1 MAANPTGAD
10 ARTMR
15 TALAVPLTMLAAQ
28 VLLIAGLAVTAGLDG
43 SGLGPAGW
51 AVGLASAGVM
61 SLALARGRSYWAT
74 YRLGPADW
82 VTLTRAAFTVGV
94 AALVA
99 DSFTDSVPVAL
110 LVSLAALALVLDA
123 VDGRIARRTGTTSAL
138 GGQMD
143 GEVDAFLILVLSVYV
158 ARSAGAWVLAI
169 GAARYAFLAAGYVL
183 PWLRAPLPPRYWR
196 KVVCAAQGIVLTIA
210 AAQVLP
216 SALVDVALAVALVL
230 LAESFGRDV
239 WWAWS
244 HRDGEAAGAETG
256 AGPALLDGQSSDP
269 PPPGPVSEPED
280 GPPPA
285 GRGPGRGRIRAVIAT
300 VLTILSFLL
309 VWAVLVF
316 PDQPE
321 FFKAG
326 AFLRVPLEGLVV
338 VAIAIFL
345 PVNGRRILA
354 VLTGLALAL
363 VVVLKVV
370 NYEIFSLFS
379 RAFEPLGDIGQFG
392 NALETLRLEQGASQA
407 RLIEIGA
414 VAGVVA
420 AIVLLPL
427 AMLRVTR
434 VAADHRQRA
443 LRVLGA
449 LGGVWLVLGVLG
461 TTLVSHTPIAST
473 ISAGV
478 IVDTAKVVRAEVH
491 DEGVFAKEI
500 KHDTFRDTP
509 TDQLLTALRGKDVLL
524 VFAESF
530 GRVAIEES
538 SFAPEVDEALTEGD
552 KRLASAGFH
561 SRSGF
566 LISPTFGG
574 GSWLAHSSLNAGLW
588 VHNLRRYAQLLP
600 ERRFTLASAFNRAGW
615 RTVDEDVSNDRPWPE
630 GKAFYHWDKIYNRN
644 QVGYKGPTFS
654 YASMPDQYI
663 YSALQRLELG
673 KTHRRPLFAEIDT
686 VSSHQP
692 WNRIPVEIPWNKVGN
707 GSIYN
712 HLPNHYERE
721 SFLSFWDNAA
731 KVQSGY
737 SRSIVYTIK
746 SLTNYIQHYGKKNL
760 VVIELGDHQPRN
772 PVTGEQAGHQVP
784 ISIIAHDP
792 KVLKAIEGWGWN
804 PGLRPRKDAPVWP
817 MSGFRNRFFRAFD
830 SNPAAP

>member
-1 MAANPTGAD
+1 
-10 ARTMR
+10 MR
-15 TALAVPLTMLAAQ
+15 TALTVPLTVFAAQ
-28 VLLIAGLAVTAGLDG
+28 LMLFAGLAATAGLDD

-51 AVGLASAGVM
+51 AVGLACGGAM
-61 SLALARGRSYWAT
+61 SLALARGCSFWGIE
-74 YRLGPADW
+74 RLGPADW
-82 VTLTRAAFTVGV
+82 VTLVRAALALGV

-99 DSFTDSVPVAL
+99 DSFAASVPVAL
-110 LVSLAALALVLDA
+110 LVSLASVALVLDA

-138 GGQMD
+138 GERMD
-143 GEVDAFLILVLSVYV
+143 GEVDAFLILALSVYV
-158 ARSAGAWVLAI
+158 ARSTGAWVLAI
-169 GAARYAFLAAGYVL
+169 GAMRYAFLAAGYAF
-183 PWLRAPLPPRYWR
+183 PWLRAPLPERYWR
-196 KVVCAAQGIVLTIA
+196 KFVCATQGVVLTVVA
-210 AAQVLP
+210 AGVLP
-216 SALVDVALAVALVL
+216 SALADAALVVALVL

-239 WWAWS
+239 WWSWI
-244 HRDGEAAGAETG
+244 HRDGEAAEAETV
-256 AGPALLDGQSSDP
+256 AGPALLDGQSSGP
-269 PPPGPVSEPED
+269 PPEDPGSDSGPEPED
-280 GPPPA
+280 GPPA
-285 GRGPGRGRIRAVIAT
+285 GRGLWLGRIRAVVAA

-309 VWAVLVF
+309 VWAVLVA
-316 PDQPE
+316 PDQPT
-321 FFKAG
+321 FLKAG

-338 VAIAIFL
+338 VAIATFL
-345 PVNGRRILA
+345 PVTGRRILA
-354 VLTGLALAL
+354 VLVGLVLAL
-363 VVVLKVV
+363 VVVLKVI

-443 LRVLGA
+443 LRVI
-449 LGGVWLVLGVLG
+449 GGLAGLWLVLGVLG
-461 TTLVSHTPIAST
+461 TTLVSRTPIAST

-478 IVDTAKVVRAEVH
+478 IFDTAKVVRAEVH

-500 KHDTFRDTP
+500 KHDAFRGTP
-509 TDQLLTALRGKDVLL
+509 TNQLLTALRGKDVLL

-538 SFAPEVDEALTEGD
+538 SIAPEVNEALAEGN

-566 LISPTFGG
+566 LISSTFGG
-574 GSWLAHSSLNAGLW
+574 GSWLAHSSLQAGLW

-600 ERRFTLASAFNRAGW
+600 EPRLTLASAFNRAGW
-615 RTVDEDVSNDRPWPE
+615 RTVDEDVSNNRPWPE
-630 GKAFYHWDKIYNRN
+630 GKHFYHWDKIYNRN

-654 YASMPDQYI
+654 YAAMPDQYI

-673 KTHRRPLFAEIDT
+673 KTHRQPLFAEIDT

-692 WNRIPVEIPWNKVGN
+692 WNRIPEEIPWDKVGN
-707 GSIYN
+707 GSIYD
-712 HLPNHYERE
+712 HLSNHYERE
-721 SFLSFWDNAA
+721 SFLSFWDNPE
-731 KVQSGY
+731 KVQEGY
-737 SRSIVYTIK
+737 GKTIVYTVN
-746 SLTNYIQHYGKKNL
+746 SLTKFIQHYGKKNL

-784 ISIIAHDP
+784 ISIISHDP
-792 KVLKAIEGWGWN
+792 KVLEAIKSWGWN
-804 PGLRPRKDAPVWP
+804 PGLRPRKEAPVWP
-817 MSGFRNRFFRAFD
+817 MSSFRNKFFEAFD
-830 SNPAAP
+830 SNPAAR

>member
-1 MAANPTGAD
+1 MAADPAGLHARPT
-10 ARTMR
+10 RTVL
-15 TALAVPLTMLAAQ
+15 TAPLALLAAQ
-28 VLLIAGLAVTAGLDG
+28 VLLIAGIAVTPSLGDD
-43 SGLGPAGW
+43 GLGAVGW
-51 AVGLASAGVM
+51 AVGLACGGVM
-61 SLALARGRSYWAT
+61 ALALARGQAYWGIE
-74 YRLGPADW
+74 RLGPADR
-82 VTLTRAAFTVGV
+82 VTLARGTLTVGV

-99 DSFTDSVPVAL
+99 DSFAESVPVAL
-110 LVSLAALALVLDA
+110 LVSLASVALVLDA
-123 VDGRIARRTGTTSAL
+123 FDGWVARRTGTASEL
-138 GGQMD
+138 GSHLD
-143 GEVDAFLILVLSVYV
+143 AEVDAFLILVLSVYV

-169 GAARYAFLAAGYVL
+169 GAARYAFLAVGYLL

-196 KVVCAAQGIVLTIA
+196 KVVCAMQGTVLTIA
-210 AAQVLP
+210 AAGVLP
-216 SALVDVALAVALVL
+216 SAVADAALAIALLL

-239 WWAWS
+239 WWLWG
-244 HRDGEAAGAETG
+244 HRREEASLAGGGGDPAAADGWAK
-256 AGPALLDGQSSDP
+256 GP
-269 PPPGPVSEPED
+269 
-280 GPPPA
+280 
-285 GRGPGRGRIRAVIAT
+285 RRGRARTVI
-300 VLTILSFLL
+300 VVLLTILSFLV
-309 VWAVLVF
+309 VWAALVV
-316 PDQPE
+316 PDEPAH
-321 FFKAG
+321 FKAS
-326 AFLRVPLEGLVV
+326 ALLRIPIEGLVL
-338 VAIAIFL
+338 IALALVL
-345 PVNGRRILA
+345 PVTGRRILA
-354 VLTGLALAL
+354 VLAGLALAL
-363 VVVLKVV
+363 VVVLKVI

-379 RAFEPLGDIGQFG
+379 RPFEPLGDIGQFG

-414 VAGVVA
+414 VAGVAA

-434 VAADHRQRA
+434 IAADHRQRA
-443 LRVLGA
+443 LRVIGA
-449 LGGVWLVLGVLG
+449 LAGVWLVLGVLG
-461 TTLVSHTPIAST
+461 TTLVSRTPIASA

-478 IVDTAKVVRAEVH
+478 IFDTAKVVRAEVH

-509 TDQLLTALRGKDVLL
+509 TNQLLTALRGKDVLL
-524 VFAESF
+524 VFDESF

-538 SFAPEVDEALTEGD
+538 SVAPEVNKALAEGD

-566 LISPTFGG
+566 LISSTFGG
-574 GSWLAHSSLNAGLW
+574 GSWLAHSSLQAGLW
-588 VHNLRRYAQLLP
+588 VHNLRRSAQLLP

-615 RTVDEDVSNDRPWPE
+615 RTVDEDVSNNRPWPE

-654 YASMPDQYI
+654 YAAMPDQYI

-673 KTHRRPLFAEIDT
+673 KTHRRPLFAEVDT

-692 WNRIPVEIPWNKVGN
+692 WNRIPEEIPWDKVGN

-712 HLPNHYERE
+712 HLSNHYERE

-731 KVQSGY
+731 KVQAGY
-737 SRSIVYTIK
+737 GKTIVYSLN
-746 SLTNYIQHYGKKNL
+746 SLTKFIQHYGKKNL

-784 ISIIAHDP
+784 ISIISHDP

-817 MSGFRNRFFRAFD
+817 MSGFRNRFFRAYD

>member
-1 MAANPTGAD
+1 
-10 ARTMR
+10 MR
-15 TALAVPLTMLAAQ
+15 TGLTVPWTVLAAG
-28 VLLIAGLAVTAGLDG
+28 VLLFAGLALTAGLDD

-51 AVGLASAGVM
+51 AVGLVSGGVM
-61 SLALARGRSYWAT
+61 SLALAGGCSYWGT
-74 YRLGPADW
+74 VRLGPADW
-82 VTLTRAAFTVGV
+82 VTLTRAALAAGI

-99 DSFTDSVPVAL
+99 DSFADSVPVAL
-110 LVSLAALALVLDA
+110 LVSLASLALVLDA

-138 GGQMD
+138 GEHMD
-143 GEVDAFLILVLSVYV
+143 AEVDAFLILVLSVYV

-169 GAARYAFLAAGYVL
+169 GAARYAFLVAGYVL

-196 KVVCAAQGIVLTIA
+196 KVVCATQGIVLTVA

-216 SALVDVALAVALVL
+216 SALTDAALAGALVL

-239 WWAWS
+239 WWSWR

-269 PPPGPVSEPED
+269 PPSDPGPEPED
-280 GPPPA
+280 GPPA
-285 GRGPGRGRIRAVIAT
+285 GRGPWRGRIRAVIAA

-309 VWAVLVF
+309 VWAVLVA
-316 PDQPE
+316 PDQPT
-321 FFKAG
+321 FVKAG

-338 VAIAIFL
+338 VGIAIFL

-363 VVVLKVV
+363 VVVLKVI

-443 LRVLGA
+443 LRVIGGLA
-449 LGGVWLVLGVLG
+449 GVWLIFGVLG
-461 TTLVSHTPIAST
+461 TTLVSRTPIAST
-473 ISAGV
+473 ISAG
-478 IVDTAKVVRAEVH
+478 IVFDTAKVVRAEVH
-491 DEGVFAKEI
+491 DEGVFAKQI

-509 TDQLLTALRGKDVLL
+509 TNQLLTALRGKDVLL

-538 SFAPEVDEALTEGD
+538 SFAPEVNEALTAGD

-566 LISPTFGG
+566 LISSTFGG
-574 GSWLAHSSLNAGLW
+574 GSWLAHSSLQAGLW

-615 RTVDEDVSNDRPWPE
+615 RTVDEDVSNNRPWPE
-630 GKAFYHWDKIYNRN
+630 GKHFYHWDKVYNRN

-654 YASMPDQYI
+654 YAAMPDQYI

-673 KTHRRPLFAEIDT
+673 KAHRPPLFAEVDT

-692 WNRIPVEIPWNKVGN
+692 WNRIPEEIPWDKVGN
-707 GSIYN
+707 GSIYK
-712 HLPNHYERE
+712 HLSNHYERE
-721 SFLSFWDNAA
+721 SFLSFWDNPE
-731 KVQSGY
+731 KVQAGY
-737 SRSIVYTIK
+737 GKTIVYTLN
-746 SLTNYIQHYGKKNL
+746 SLTKFIQHYGKKNL

-792 KVLKAIEGWGWN
+792 RVLKAIEGWGWN
-804 PGLRPRKDAPVWP
+804 PGLRPRKEAPVWP
-817 MSGFRNRFFRAFD
+817 MSSFRNKFFEAFD
-830 SNPAAP
+830 SNPAAR

>member
-1 MAANPTGAD
+1 
-10 ARTMR
+10 
-15 TALAVPLTMLAAQ
+15 MLAAQ
-28 VLLIAGLAVTAGLDG
+28 VLLIAGLALTAGLDG

-51 AVGLASAGVM
+51 TVGLASAGVM
-61 SLALARGRSYWAT
+61 SLGLARGRSHWGT
-74 YRLGPADW
+74 DRLGPADW
-82 VTLTRAAFTVGV
+82 VTLARAALVVGV

-99 DSFTDSVPVAL
+99 DSFAESVPVAL
-110 LVSLAALALVLDA
+110 LVTLASLALVLDA
-123 VDGRIARRTGTTSAL
+123 VDGQIARRTGTTSAL

-143 GEVDAFLILVLSVYV
+143 GEVDAFLILILSLYV
-158 ARSAGAWVLAI
+158 ARSAGVWVLAI

-183 PWLRAPLPPRYWR
+183 PWLRAPLPPRHWR
-196 KVVCAAQGIVLTIA
+196 KVVCATQGVVLTIA

-216 SALVDVALAVALVL
+216 SALADALLAGALVL

-239 WWAWS
+239 WWSWS
-244 HRDGEAAGAETG
+244 HRDGETAGAETD
-256 AGPALLDGQSSDP
+256 AGPALLDAGSSDP
-269 PPPGPVSEPED
+269 PPPDPGPEPED
-280 GPPPA
+280 GPPA
-285 GRGPGRGRIRAVIAT
+285 GRAPGRGRIRAVIAT

-309 VWAVLVF
+309 VWAVLVS
-316 PDQPE
+316 PDQPA

-326 AFLRVPLEGLVV
+326 ALLRVPLEGLVV
-338 VAIAIFL
+338 VLIAIFL
-345 PVNGRRILA
+345 PVNGRRVLA

-363 VVVLKVV
+363 VVVLKVI

-443 LRVLGA
+443 LRVIGA

-478 IVDTAKVVRAEVH
+478 IFDTAKVVRAEVH

-509 TDQLLTALRGKDVLL
+509 TNQLLTALRGKDVLL

-538 SFAPEVDEALTEGD
+538 SVAPEVNKALAAGD

-561 SRSGF
+561 ARSGF

-574 GSWLAHSSLNAGLW
+574 GSWLAHSTLNAGLW

-644 QVGYKGPTFS
+644 EVGYHGPTFS
-654 YASMPDQYI
+654 YAAMPDQYI

-692 WNRIPVEIPWNKVGN
+692 WNRIPEEIPWDNVGN

-712 HLPNHYERE
+712 HLSNHYEGG
-721 SFLSFWDNAA
+721 SFLSFWANAA
-731 KVQSGY
+731 RVQAGY
-737 SRSIVYTIK
+737 GKTIVYTLN
-746 SLTNYIQHYGKKNL
+746 SLTKFIQHYGKKNL

-784 ISIIAHDP
+784 ISIISHDP

-830 SNPAAP
+830 SNPAGR

>member
-1 MAANPTGAD
+1 
-10 ARTMR
+10 MR
-15 TALAVPLTMLAAQ
+15 TALAVSMTMLAAQ
-28 VLLIAGLAVTAGLDG
+28 VVLIAGLAVTAGLDG

-51 AVGLASAGVM
+51 AVGLASAAVM
-61 SLALARGRSYWAT
+61 SLALARGRSYWGAD
-74 YRLGPADW
+74 RLGPADW
-82 VTLTRAAFTVGV
+82 VTLTRAALTVGV

-110 LVSLAALALVLDA
+110 LVSLAALALALDA
-123 VDGRIARRTGTTSAL
+123 VDGRIARRTRTTSAL

-169 GAARYAFLAAGYVL
+169 GAARYAFLATGYVL
-183 PWLRAPLPPRYWR
+183 PWLRAPLPPRHWR
-196 KVVCAAQGIVLTIA
+196 KVVCATQGIVLTVA

-216 SALVDVALAVALVL
+216 APLVNAALAVALVL

-239 WWAWS
+239 WWSWS
-244 HRDGEAAGAETG
+244 HREGEAAGA
-256 AGPALLDGQSSDP
+256 AL
-269 PPPGPVSEPED
+269 
-280 GPPPA
+280 
-285 GRGPGRGRIRAVIAT
+285 GRGRRRGRLRAVVAA
-300 VLTILSFLL
+300 VLTIASFLL
-309 VWAVLVF
+309 VWVVLVS
-316 PDQPE
+316 PDQPA
-321 FFKAG
+321 FVDAG

-338 VAIAIFL
+338 VGIAIFL
-345 PVNGRRILA
+345 PVAGRRILA

-363 VVVLKVV
+363 VVVLKVI

-420 AIVLLPL
+420 AVVLLPL

-434 VAADHRQRA
+434 VAADHRQPA

-478 IVDTAKVVRAEVH
+478 IFDTAKVVRAEVH

-500 KHDTFRDTP
+500 KHDAFRDTP
-509 TDQLLTALRGKDVLL
+509 TSQLLTALRGKDVLL
-524 VFAESF
+524 VFDESF

-538 SFAPEVDEALTEGD
+538 SVAPEVNKALAEGD

-574 GSWLAHSSLNAGLW
+574 GSWLAHSTLNAGLW
-588 VHNLRRYAQLLP
+588 VHNLRRYAQLIP

-644 QVGYKGPTFS
+644 QVGYHGPTFS

-692 WNRIPVEIPWNKVGN
+692 WNRIPEEIPWDKVGN

-712 HLPNHYERE
+712 HLSNHYERQ
-721 SFLSFWDNAA
+721 SFLSFWDNPA
-731 KVQSGY
+731 KVQAGY
-737 SRSIVYTIK
+737 GKTIVYGLN
-746 SLTNYIQHYGKKNL
+746 SLTKFIQHYGKKNL

-784 ISIIAHDP
+784 VSIISHDP

-830 SNPAAP
+830 SNPAPR

>member
-1 MAANPTGAD
+1 
-10 ARTMR
+10 MR
-15 TALAVPLTMLAAQ
+15 TILAAPLALLAAQ
-28 VLLIAGLAVTAGLDG
+28 VLLIAGIAVMPSLGDD
-43 SGLGPAGW
+43 GLGAAGW
-51 AVGLASAGVM
+51 AVGLACAGVM
-61 SLALARGRSYWAT
+61 ALALARGRAYWGT
-74 YRLGPADW
+74 ERLGPADR
-82 VTLTRAAFTVGV
+82 VTLARGTLTVGV

-99 DSFTDSVPVAL
+99 DSFGESVPVAL
-110 LVSLAALALVLDA
+110 LVSLASVALVLDA
-123 VDGRIARRTGTTSAL
+123 LDGWVARRTGTTSEL
-138 GGQMD
+138 GSHLD
-143 GEVDAFLILVLSVYV
+143 AEVDAFLILVLSVYV
-158 ARSAGAWVLAI
+158 ARSAGTWVLAI
-169 GAARYAFLAAGYVL
+169 GAARYAFLAGGYLL

-196 KVVCAAQGIVLTIA
+196 KVVCATQGIVLTIA
-210 AAQVLP
+210 AAGVLP
-216 SALVDVALAVALVL
+216 SAVADAALAVALVL

-239 WWAWS
+239 WWLWG
-244 HRDGEAAGAETG
+244 HRREEAS
-256 AGPALLDGQSSDP
+256 L
-269 PPPGPVSEPED
+269 
-280 GPPPA
+280 A
-285 GRGPGRGRIRAVIAT
+285 GRGGDPAAADGRSKGPWRGRARTVIVAL
-300 VLTILSFLL
+300 LTILSFLV
-309 VWAVLVF
+309 VWAALVA
-316 PDQPE
+316 PDEPAH
-321 FFKAG
+321 FKAS
-326 AFLRVPLEGLVV
+326 ALLRIPIEGLVL
-338 VAIAIFL
+338 IALALVL
-345 PVNGRRILA
+345 PVTGRRILA
-354 VLTGLALAL
+354 VLAGLALAL
-363 VVVLKVV
+363 VVVLKII

-379 RAFEPLGDIGQFG
+379 RPFEPLGDIGQFG

-443 LRVLGA
+443 LRVIGA
-449 LGGVWLVLGVLG
+449 LAGVWLVLGVLG
-461 TTLVSHTPIAST
+461 TTLVSGTPIAST

-478 IVDTAKVVRAEVH
+478 IFDTAKVVRAEVH

-509 TDQLLTALRGKDVLL
+509 TNQLLTALRGKDVLL
-524 VFAESF
+524 VFDESF
-530 GRVAIEES
+530 GQVAIEES
-538 SFAPEVDEALTEGD
+538 SVAPEVDKALAEGD

-566 LISPTFGG
+566 LISSTFGG
-574 GSWLAHSSLNAGLW
+574 GSWLAHSTLNAGLW

-600 ERRFTLASAFNRAGW
+600 ERRFTLAGAFNRAGW
-615 RTVDEDVSNDRPWPE
+615 RTVDEDVSNNRPWPE

-654 YASMPDQYI
+654 YAAMPDQYI

-673 KTHRRPLFAEIDT
+673 KPHRRPLFAEVDT

-692 WNRIPVEIPWNKVGN
+692 WNRIPEEIPWDKVGN

-712 HLPNHYERE
+712 HLSNHYERE

-731 KVQSGY
+731 KVQAGY
-737 SRSIVYTIK
+737 GKTIVYSLN
-746 SLTNYIQHYGKKNL
+746 SLTKFIQHYGKKNL

-784 ISIIAHDP
+784 ISIISHDP
-792 KVLKAIEGWGWN
+792 KVLKAIESWGWN

-817 MSGFRNRFFRAFD
+817 MSGFRNRFFRAYD
-830 SNPAAP
+830 SNPATP

>member
-1 MAANPTGAD
+1 MAANPSAAG
-10 ARTMR
+10 ARTVR
-15 TALAVPLTMLAAQ
+15 TSLAAPLTVLGAQVMLIAALAVT
-28 VLLIAGLAVTAGLDG
+28 TSLDG

-51 AVGLASAGVM
+51 AVGLACGGVM
-61 SLALARGRSYWAT
+61 SLALARGLSHWQT
-74 YRLGPADW
+74 DRLGPADW
-82 VTLTRAAFTVGV
+82 VTLTRATLAIGV

-99 DSFTDSVPVAL
+99 DSFTEPVPIAL
-110 LVSLAALALVLDA
+110 LVSLAAVALVLDA
-123 VDGRIARRTGTTSAL
+123 VDGQIARRTGTTSAL
-138 GGQMD
+138 GGRMD
-143 GEVDAFLILVLSVYV
+143 GEVDAFLILILSVYV

-169 GAARYAFLAAGYVL
+169 GTMRYAFLAAGSAL
-183 PWLRAPLPPRYWR
+183 PWLRAPLPPRHWR
-196 KVVCAAQGIVLTIA
+196 KVVCAAQGIVLTIVA
-210 AAQVLP
+210 AGVLP
-216 SALVDVALAVALVL
+216 TPVADTALGVALVL

-239 WWAWS
+239 WWSWS
-244 HRDGEAAGAETG
+244 HRDGEAAGAETS
-256 AGPALLDGQSSDP
+256 AGPAILDGQSSDP
-269 PPPGPVSEPED
+269 PPPDPRPEPED
-280 GPPPA
+280 GPSA

-309 VWAVLVF
+309 VWVVLVS
-316 PDQPE
+316 PDQPA

-326 AFLRVPLEGLVV
+326 ALLRVPLEGLVV
-338 VAIAIFL
+338 VGIAIFL
-345 PVNGRRILA
+345 PVNGRRTLA

-363 VVVLKVV
+363 VVVLKVI

-434 VAADHRQRA
+434 VAADHRRPA
-443 LRVLGA
+443 LRVLGVLA
-449 LGGVWLVLGVLG
+449 GLWLVLGVLG
-461 TTLVSHTPIAST
+461 TTLVSQTPIAST

-478 IVDTAKVVRAEVH
+478 IFDTAKVVRAEVH
-491 DEGVFAKEI
+491 DEGVFAKQI

-509 TDQLLTALRGKDVLL
+509 TNQLLTSLRGKDVLL

-538 SFAPEVDEALTEGD
+538 SFAPEVNEALAEGD

-712 HLPNHYERE
+712 HLPNHYEGG
-721 SFLSFWDNAA
+721 SFLSFWANAA
-731 KVQSGY
+731 RVQSGY

-784 ISIIAHDP
+784 ISIISHDP

-830 SNPAAP
+830 SNPSAP

>member
-1 MAANPTGAD
+1 
-10 ARTMR
+10 MR
-15 TALAVPLTMLAAQ
+15 TAFTVPLTMLAAQ

-61 SLALARGRSYWAT
+61 SLGLARGRSYWGT
-74 YRLGPADW
+74 DRLGAADW
-82 VTLTRAAFTVGV
+82 VTLTRAALTVGV

-99 DSFTDSVPVAL
+99 DSFAESVPVAL
-110 LVSLAALALVLDA
+110 LVTLASIALALDA
-123 VDGRIARRTGTTSAL
+123 VDGQVARRTGTTSAL

-158 ARSAGAWVLAI
+158 ADFAGAWVLAI
-169 GAARYAFLAAGYVL
+169 GAARYAFLAAGYAL
-183 PWLRAPLPPRYWR
+183 PWLREPLPARYWR
-196 KVVCAAQGIVLTIA
+196 KVVCAAQGVVLTIA

-216 SALVDVALAVALVL
+216 SAVADAALGVALVL

-239 WWAWS
+239 WWSWS
-244 HRDGEAAGAETG
+244 HRGGEAAGAETV

-269 PPPGPVSEPED
+269 PPTDPGPEPD
-280 GPPPA
+280 GPPA
-285 GRGPGRGRIRAVIAT
+285 GGGPWRGRIRAAIAT
-300 VLTILSFLL
+300 VLTISSFLL
-309 VWAVLVF
+309 VWAVLVA
-316 PDQPE
+316 PDQPT
-321 FFKAG
+321 FLKAG

-338 VAIAIFL
+338 VLIAIFL

-363 VVVLKVV
+363 VVVLKVI

-392 NALETLRLEQGASQA
+392 NALETLHLEQGDSQA

-434 VAADHRQRA
+434 VAADHRHRA
-443 LRVLGA
+443 LRVIGA
-449 LGGVWLVLGVLG
+449 LAGVWLVLGVLG
-461 TTLVSHTPIAST
+461 TTLVSRTPIAST

-478 IVDTAKVVRAEVH
+478 IFDTAKVVRAEVH

-500 KHDTFRDTP
+500 KHDAFRGTP
-509 TDQLLTALRGKDVLL
+509 TNQLLTALRGKDVLL
-524 VFAESF
+524 VFDESF

-538 SFAPEVDEALTEGD
+538 SVAPEVNKALAEGD

-566 LISPTFGG
+566 LISSTFGG
-574 GSWLAHSSLNAGLW
+574 GSWLAHSSLQAGLW

-615 RTVDEDVSNDRPWPE
+615 RTVDEDVSNNRPWPE

-654 YASMPDQYI
+654 YAAMPDQYI

-673 KTHRRPLFAEIDT
+673 KAHRPPLFAEIDT

-692 WNRIPVEIPWNKVGN
+692 WNRIPEEIPWDKVGN

-712 HLPNHYERE
+712 HLSNHYERE

-731 KVQSGY
+731 KVQAGY
-737 SRSIVYTIK
+737 GKTIVYSLN
-746 SLTNYIQHYGKKNL
+746 SLTKFIQHYGKKNL

-772 PVTGEQAGHQVP
+772 PVTGELAGHQVP
-784 ISIIAHDP
+784 ISIISHDP

-804 PGLRPRKDAPVWP
+804 PGLKPRKDAPVWP

-830 SNPAAP
+830 SNPAGR

>member
-1 MAANPTGAD
+1 
-10 ARTMR
+10 MR
-15 TALAVPLTMLAAQ
+15 TAVAVPLTMLAAQ

-51 AVGLASAGVM
+51 AVGLASAGGM
-61 SLALARGRSYWAT
+61 TLALARGRTYWST
-74 YRLGPADW
+74 YRFGPADW
-82 VTLTRAAFTVGV
+82 VTLTRAALVVGV

-110 LVSLAALALVLDA
+110 LVSLASFALVLDL
-123 VDGRIARRTGTTSAL
+123 VDGQVARRTGTTSAL

-158 ARSAGAWVLAI
+158 ARFAGAWVLAI
-169 GAARYAFLAAGYVL
+169 GAMRYAFLGAGYAM
-183 PWLRAPLPPRYWR
+183 PWLRAALPARQWR
-196 KVVCAAQGIVLTIA
+196 KVVCAAQGVVLTIA

-216 SALVDVALAVALVL
+216 SAVEDAALAAALVL

-244 HRDGEAAGAETG
+244 HRDGEASVAEAADAGG
-256 AGPALLDGQSSDP
+256 GPALLDEQSA
-269 PPPGPVSEPED
+269 
-280 GPPPA
+280 GPPPE
-285 GRGPGRGRIRAVIAT
+285 GPGSETGPEPENGPPSGSGPWRRRIRAAVAA
-300 VLTILSFLL
+300 VLTIASFLL
-309 VWAVLVF
+309 VWAVLVA
-316 PDQPE
+316 PDQPT
-321 FFKAG
+321 FLKAG

-338 VAIAIFL
+338 VGIATFL
-345 PVNGRRILA
+345 PVTGRRILA

-363 VVVLKVV
+363 VVVLKVI

-434 VAADHRQRA
+434 VAADHRQGA
-443 LRVLGA
+443 LRVIGA
-449 LGGVWLVLGVLG
+449 LAGVWLVLGVLG
-461 TTLVSHTPIAST
+461 TTLVSRTPVAST

-478 IVDTAKVVRAEVH
+478 IFDTAKIVRAEVH

-509 TDQLLTALRGKDVLL
+509 TNQLLTALRGKDVLL

-530 GRVAIEES
+530 GRVALEES
-538 SFAPEVDEALTEGD
+538 SFAPEVNEALAEGD

-574 GSWLAHSSLNAGLW
+574 GSWLAHSSLQAGLW

-615 RTVDEDVSNDRPWPE
+615 RTVDEDVSNNRPWPE

-654 YASMPDQYI
+654 YAAMPDQYI
-663 YSALQRLELG
+663 YSALQRQELG
-673 KTHRRPLFAEIDT
+673 KPHRRPLFAEIDT

-692 WNRIPVEIPWNKVGN
+692 WNRIPQEIPWDKVGN

-712 HLPNHYERE
+712 HLSNHYERE
-721 SFLSFWDNAA
+721 SFLSFWDNPE
-731 KVQSGY
+731 KVQAGY
-737 SRSIVYTIK
+737 GKTIVYTMNT
-746 SLTNYIQHYGKKNL
+746 LTKFIQHYGKKNL

-772 PVTGEQAGHQVP
+772 PVTGELAGHQVP
-784 ISIIAHDP
+784 VSIISHDP

-804 PGLRPRKDAPVWP
+804 PGLKPRKDAPVWP

-830 SNPAAP
+830 SNPAGR

>member
-1 MAANPTGAD
+1 MAANPSGTD
-10 ARTMR
+10 VRTMR
-15 TALAVPLTMLAAQ
+15 TALTVPLTMLAAQ

-43 SGLGPAGW
+43 SGLGATGW
-51 AVGLASAGVM
+51 AVGLASSGVM
-61 SLALARGRSYWAT
+61 SLALARGRSYWGID
-74 YRLGPADW
+74 RLGPADW
-82 VTLTRAAFTVGV
+82 VTLTRAALTVGV

-110 LVSLAALALVLDA
+110 LVSLASLALILDA
-123 VDGRIARRTGTTSAL
+123 VDGRIARRTYTTSAL
-138 GGQMD
+138 GDHMD

-169 GAARYAFLAAGYVL
+169 GAARYAFLAAGYAL
-183 PWLRAPLPPRYWR
+183 PWLRAQLPPRYWR
-196 KVVCAAQGIVLTIA
+196 KFVCATQGVVLTVA
-210 AAQVLP
+210 AAGVLP
-216 SALVDVALAVALVL
+216 SALTDVVLGVALVL

-239 WWAWS
+239 WWSWS

-256 AGPALLDGQSSDP
+256 TAPALLDGQSSDP
-269 PPPGPVSEPED
+269 PPSDPGPEPED
-280 GPPPA
+280 GPPA
-285 GRGPGRGRIRAVIAT
+285 GRGPWRGRIRAVIAA

-309 VWAVLVF
+309 VWAVLVA
-316 PDQPE
+316 PDQPT

-326 AFLRVPLEGLVV
+326 AFLRVPLEGLVLV
-338 VAIAIFL
+338 GIAIFL
-345 PVNGRRILA
+345 PVTGRRILA

-363 VVVLKVV
+363 VVVLKAI

-392 NALETLRLEQGASQA
+392 NALETLHLEQGDSQA
-407 RLIEIGA
+407 RLIEIGL

-420 AIVLLPL
+420 AIILLPL

-443 LRVLGA
+443 LRVIGA
-449 LGGVWLVLGVLG
+449 LAGVWLVLGVLG
-461 TTLVSHTPIAST
+461 TTLVSRTPIAST

-478 IVDTAKVVRAEVH
+478 IFDTAKVVRAEVH

-500 KHDTFRDTP
+500 KHDAFRDTP
-509 TDQLLTALRGKDVLL
+509 TNQLLTALRGKDVLL

-538 SFAPEVDEALTEGD
+538 SVAPEVNKALAEGD

-566 LISPTFGG
+566 LISSTFGG
-574 GSWLAHSSLNAGLW
+574 GSWLAHSSLQAGLW

-615 RTVDEDVSNDRPWPE
+615 RTVDEDVSNNRPWPE
-630 GKAFYHWDKIYNRN
+630 GKAFYHWDKIYNRD

-654 YASMPDQYI
+654 YAAMPDQYI

-692 WNRIPVEIPWNKVGN
+692 WNRIPEEIPWDKVGN

-712 HLPNHYERE
+712 HLSNHYERE

-731 KVQSGY
+731 KVQAGY
-737 SRSIVYTIK
+737 GKTIVYSLN
-746 SLTNYIQHYGKKNL
+746 SLTKFIQQYGKKNL

-784 ISIIAHDP
+784 VSIISHDP

-830 SNPAAP
+830 SNPAGR

>member
-1 MAANPTGAD
+1 
-10 ARTMR
+10 MR
-15 TALAVPLTMLAAQ
+15 TGLTVPWTVLAAG
-28 VLLIAGLAVTAGLDG
+28 VLLFAGLALTAGLDD

-51 AVGLASAGVM
+51 AVGLVSGGVM
-61 SLALARGRSYWAT
+61 SLALAGGCSYWGT
-74 YRLGPADW
+74 VRLGPADW
-82 VTLTRAAFTVGV
+82 VTLTRAALAAGI

-99 DSFTDSVPVAL
+99 DSFADSVPVAL
-110 LVSLAALALVLDA
+110 LVSLASLALVLDA

-138 GGQMD
+138 GEHMD
-143 GEVDAFLILVLSVYV
+143 AEVDAFLILVLSVYV

-169 GAARYAFLAAGYVL
+169 GAARYAFLIAGYVL

-196 KVVCAAQGIVLTIA
+196 KVVCATQGIVLTVA

-216 SALVDVALAVALVL
+216 PALTDAALAGALVL

-239 WWAWS
+239 WWSWR

-269 PPPGPVSEPED
+269 PPSDPGPEPED
-280 GPPPA
+280 GPPA
-285 GRGPGRGRIRAVIAT
+285 GRGPWRGRIRAVIAA

-309 VWAVLVF
+309 VWAVLVA
-316 PDQPE
+316 PDQPT
-321 FFKAG
+321 FVKAG

-338 VAIAIFL
+338 VGIAIFL
-345 PVNGRRILA
+345 PVTGRRILA

-363 VVVLKVV
+363 VVVLKVI

-392 NALETLRLEQGASQA
+392 NALETLQLEQGASQA

-443 LRVLGA
+443 LRVIGGLA
-449 LGGVWLVLGVLG
+449 GVWLILGVLG
-461 TTLVSHTPIAST
+461 TTLVSRTPIAST
-473 ISAGV
+473 ISAG
-478 IVDTAKVVRAEVH
+478 IVFDTAKVVRAEVH
-491 DEGVFAKEI
+491 DEGVFAKQI

-509 TDQLLTALRGKDVLL
+509 TNQLLTALRGKDVLL

-538 SFAPEVDEALTEGD
+538 SFAPEVNEALTAGD

-566 LISPTFGG
+566 LISSTFGG
-574 GSWLAHSSLNAGLW
+574 GSWLAHSSLQAGLW

-615 RTVDEDVSNDRPWPE
+615 RTVDEDVSNNRPWPE
-630 GKAFYHWDKIYNRN
+630 GKHFYHWDKVYNRN

-654 YASMPDQYI
+654 YAAMPDQYI

-673 KTHRRPLFAEIDT
+673 KAHRPPLFAEVDT

-692 WNRIPVEIPWNKVGN
+692 WNRIPEEIPWDKVGN
-707 GSIYN
+707 GSIYK
-712 HLPNHYERE
+712 HLSNHYERE
-721 SFLSFWDNAA
+721 SFLSFWDNPE
-731 KVQSGY
+731 KVQAGY
-737 SRSIVYTIK
+737 GKTIVYTLN
-746 SLTNYIQHYGKKNL
+746 SLTKFIQHYGKKNL

-804 PGLRPRKDAPVWP
+804 PGLRPRKEAPVWP
-817 MSGFRNRFFRAFD
+817 MSSFRNKFFEAFD
-830 SNPAAP
+830 SNPAAR

>member
-1 MAANPTGAD
+1 
-10 ARTMR
+10 MR
-15 TALAVPLTMLAAQ
+15 TALAVPMTMLAAQ
-28 VLLIAGLAVTAGLDG
+28 VLLLAGLAVTAGLDG
-43 SGLGPAGW
+43 SGLGAAGW
-51 AVGLASAGVM
+51 AVGLASAGGM
-61 SLALARGRSYWAT
+61 SLALARGRTYWST

-82 VTLTRAAFTVGV
+82 VTLTRAALTVGV

-110 LVSLAALALVLDA
+110 LVSLASLALVLDL
-123 VDGRIARRTGTTSAL
+123 VDGQVARRTGTTSAL

-143 GEVDAFLILVLSVYV
+143 GEVDSFLILVLSVYV

-169 GAARYAFLAAGYVL
+169 GAARYAFLGAGFVL
-183 PWLRAPLPPRYWR
+183 PWLRAPLPARYWR
-196 KVVCAAQGIVLTIA
+196 KVVCAAQGIVLTVA

-216 SALVDVALAVALVL
+216 TAVADAALGVALVL

-239 WWAWS
+239 WWSWS
-244 HRDGEAAGAETG
+244 HRDGEAAGAEAG

-269 PPPGPVSEPED
+269 PPLDPGRGPGPEPED
-280 GPPPA
+280 GPPA
-285 GRGPGRGRIRAVIAT
+285 GRGLWRGQIRAVIAA
-300 VLTILSFLL
+300 VLTISSFLL
-309 VWAVLVF
+309 VWAVLVA
-316 PDQPE
+316 PDQPT
-321 FFKAG
+321 FLKAG

-338 VAIAIFL
+338 VGIAAFL
-345 PVNGRRILA
+345 PVTGRRILA

-363 VVVLKVV
+363 VVVLKVI

-434 VAADHRQRA
+434 VSADHRQRA
-443 LRVLGA
+443 LRVI
-449 LGGVWLVLGVLG
+449 GGLASVWLVLGLLG
-461 TTLVSHTPIAST
+461 TTVVSRTPIAST

-478 IVDTAKVVRAEVH
+478 IFDTAKVVRAEVH

-500 KHDTFRDTP
+500 KHDAFRATP
-509 TDQLLTALRGKDVLL
+509 TNQLLTALRGKDVLL

-530 GRVAIEES
+530 GRVALEES
-538 SFAPEVDEALTEGD
+538 SVAPEVDEALAAGD

-566 LISPTFGG
+566 LVSPTFGG
-574 GSWLAHSSLNAGLW
+574 GSWLAHSSLQAGLW
-588 VHNLRRYAQLLP
+588 VHNLRRYAQLIP
-600 ERRFTLASAFNRAGW
+600 ERRFTLAGAFNRAGW
-615 RTVDEDVSNDRPWPE
+615 RTVDEDVSNNRPWPE
-630 GKAFYHWDKIYNRN
+630 GKHFYHWDKIYNRN

-654 YASMPDQYI
+654 YAAMPDQYI
-663 YSALQRLELG
+663 YSALQRLELR

-692 WNRIPVEIPWNKVGN
+692 WNRIPQEIPWDKVGN

-712 HLPNHYERE
+712 HLSNHYERE
-721 SFLSFWDNAA
+721 SFLSFWDNPE
-731 KVQSGY
+731 KVQAGY
-737 SRSIVYTIK
+737 GKTIVYTLN
-746 SLTNYIQHYGKKNL
+746 SLTKFIQHYGKKNL

-804 PGLRPRKDAPVWP
+804 PGLKPRKDAPVWP
-817 MSGFRNRFFRAFD
+817 MSGFRNRFFRAYD
-830 SNPAAP
+830 SNPAAR

>member
-1 MAANPTGAD
+1 M
-10 ARTMR
+10 
-15 TALAVPLTMLAAQ
+15 LTAQ
-28 VLLIAGLAVTAGLDG
+28 VLLITGLAVTAGLDG

-51 AVGLASAGVM
+51 VVGLVSAGVM
-61 SLALARGRSYWAT
+61 SLELARGRSYWGAD
-74 YRLGPADW
+74 RLGPADW
-82 VTLTRAAFTVGV
+82 VTLVRAALVVGV

-99 DSFTDSVPVAL
+99 DSFTESVPVGL
-110 LVSLAALALVLDA
+110 LVTLASIALVLDA
-123 VDGRIARRTGTTSAL
+123 VDGQIARRTDTTSAL

-143 GEVDAFLILVLSVYV
+143 GEVDAFLILILSVYV
-158 ARSAGAWVLAI
+158 ARSAGAWVLAL
-169 GAARYAFLAAGYVL
+169 GAARYAFLAAGYAL
-183 PWLRAPLPPRYWR
+183 PWLREPLPPRYWR
-196 KVVCAAQGIVLTIA
+196 KVVCATQGIVLTVA

-216 SALVDVALAVALVL
+216 PALSDALLAGALVL

-239 WWAWS
+239 WWSWS
-244 HRDGEAAGAETG
+244 HRDGEPARAESG
-256 AGPALLDGQSSDP
+256 AGPALLDGESSDP
-269 PPPGPVSEPED
+269 PPPEPED
-280 GPPPA
+280 GPPA
-285 GRGPGRGRIRAVIAT
+285 GAGPGRGRIRVVIAT
-300 VLTILSFLL
+300 VLTVLSFLL
-309 VWAVLVF
+309 VWAVLVS
-316 PDQPE
+316 PDQPD
-321 FFKAG
+321 FVKAG

-338 VAIAIFL
+338 VLIAIFL

-363 VVVLKVV
+363 VVVLKVI

-407 RLIEIGA
+407 RLIEIAA
-414 VAGVVA
+414 VAAVVA

-443 LRVLGA
+443 LRVIGA

-478 IVDTAKVVRAEVH
+478 IFDTAKVVRAEVH

-524 VFAESF
+524 VFDESF

-538 SFAPEVDEALTEGD
+538 SVAPEVDKALAEGD

-574 GSWLAHSSLNAGLW
+574 GSWLAHSSLQAGLW

-600 ERRFTLASAFNRAGW
+600 ERRFTLAGAFNRAGW
-615 RTVDEDVSNDRPWPE
+615 RTVDEDVSNNRPWPE

-654 YASMPDQYI
+654 YAAMPDQYI

-692 WNRIPVEIPWNKVGN
+692 WNRIPEEIPWDKVGN

-712 HLPNHYERE
+712 HLSNHYERE

-731 KVQSGY
+731 KVQAGY
-737 SRSIVYTIK
+737 GKTIVYSLN
-746 SLTNYIQHYGKKNL
+746 SLTKFIQHYGKKNL

-784 ISIIAHDP
+784 ISIISHDP

-817 MSGFRNRFFRAFD
+817 MSGFRNRFFRALD
-830 SNPAAP
+830 SNPAAK